1 MSQSG
6 SSIPLIGSSIP
17 ASDGPY
23 ISISSTL
30 VSSLKLLITICK
42 SNHHPKIINTLIFY
56 SYFLINHYHVTFE
69 IKFKVLLKWKL
80 TFKL

>member
-23 ISISSTL
+23 ISISDTL
-30 VSSLKLLITICK
+30 VSSLRLLITVCK
-42 SNHHPKIINTLIFY
+42 SSIKC
-56 SYFLINHYHVTFE
+56 YFKNCSGFG
-69 IKFKVLLKWKL
+69 FDQ
-80 TFKL
+80 